1 MTNVAVRAEGP
12 FRLADGRVIWM
23 RRLRAE
29 DATLLVDLCK
39 RLSPRS
45 ARRRFLRYPLPCD
58 RREAER
64 LADVDQVRRV
74 AFAVVADPAA
84 DGPILGVGRFHADG
98 SDARAEL
105 ALVVADEY
113 QHVGLGRMLLK
124 RLCREAVRRRL
135 RVFEGYVLYDN
146 TPMLS
151 LLRTS
156 GRPLQVHWDGGDV
169 LQIQLGVSAA

>member
-1 MTNVAVRAEGP
+1 MKMAVRAEGP
-12 FRLADGRVIWM
+12 FRLADGRAIWL
-23 RRLRAE
+23 RPLRAE
-29 DATLLVDLCK
+29 DATLLVGLCK
-39 RLSPRS
+39 RLSPQS

-58 RREAER
+58 GREAER

-74 AFAVVADPAA
+74 ALAVVADPAA

-98 SDARAEL
+98 SDGRAEL

-113 QHVGLGRMLLK
+113 QHVGLGRLLLK

-135 RVFEGYVLYDN
+135 RMFEGYVLYDN
-146 TPMLS
+146 TPMLR

-156 GRPLQVHWDGGDV
+156 GQPLQVHWDGGDV
-169 LQIQLGVSAA
+169 LTIQLGVAAA